1 MTLSA
6 SDVSEEFLHRVAEL
20 TGGPS
25 EKDCLNILRFWRL
38 SPGNL
43 SEGKIAEILDL
54 LIAVMEIEVVRA
66 GYGDGDG

>member
-6 SDVSEEFLHRVAEL
+6 SDVSDEFLARVINL
-20 TGGPS
+20 TGAPS

-54 LIAVMEIEVVRA
+54 LVSIMEIEVVRT